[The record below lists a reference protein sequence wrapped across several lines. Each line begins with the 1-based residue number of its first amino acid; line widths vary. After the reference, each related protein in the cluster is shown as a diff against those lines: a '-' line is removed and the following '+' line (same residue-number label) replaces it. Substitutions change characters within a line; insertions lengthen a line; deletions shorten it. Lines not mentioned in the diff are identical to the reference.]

1 MNVISHRYPGVV
13 LFDDFTTNF
22 TLQRRNLW
30 LLSVASMCHRF
41 ISVQGGTSW
50 LFSYFGGV
58 HIVQGSYGAGPQVGF
73 QNLERLSRSIANGSD
88 ANEGSQLAR
97 ANPDVQRVLH
107 ARTNEDLIKLARQ
120 FM

>member
-13 LFDDFTTNF
+13 LFDDFTANF

-88 ANEGSQLAR
+88 ANEGFTRGRNSQE
-97 ANPDVQRVLH
+97 QRVLH